1 MPKTILVVGSSLQG
15 NHAPALQ
22 ALGAHDSVFNG
33 MTGDCYVIPV
43 YELIA
48 RQTRLLS
55 IPVIAGFVDRF
66 RIFAQRAPA
75 VDFLVTS
82 VGCGTGGYQPGQ
94 IADLFADMPD
104 NVYLQSRL
112 AYGLK

>member
-43 YELIA
+43 YTTAGKHTMLI
-48 RQTRLLS
+48 S
-55 IPVIAGFVDRF
+55 ILEIAAFVNQF
-66 RIFAQRAPA
+66 RKFAQRAPA